1 MMYHVINATLSLL
14 EIYLNS
20 LYLNFYIIFIMW
32 NASNE
37 IVRSYIFLIWK
48 SSTSSPLLFCTL

>member
-32 NASNE
+32 NSSNE
-37 IVRSYIFLIWK
+37 IVKSYIFFNLEK
-48 SSTSSPLLFCTL
+48 